1 MFLSSIYQQKTIQ
14 NHQNVLGKDLKDW
27 YIGMNKKENVRIN
40 IKQTSIHVL
49 LNFVDGSGKRV
60 NGKKYYLLK
69 GSTKSD
75 NLNVNGKN
83 FYSRPID
90 SDIKQ
95 YEEITKLTT
104 KQGED
109 YTTGCLLNYDYIT
122 KKV

>member
-40 IKQTSIHVL
+40 IKQTSIDVL

-60 NGKKYYLLK
+60 NGKKYYLPK
-69 GSTKSD
+69 GSTNSD

>member
-1 MFLSSIYQQKTIQ
+1 MEWIKRKHENKHKTNEYRCFI
-14 NHQNVLGKDLKDW
+14 
-27 YIGMNKKENVRIN
+27 E
-40 IKQTSIHVL
+40 S
-49 LNFVDGSGKRV
+49 NFVDGSGKRV
-60 NGKKYYLLK
+60 NGKKYCLRK

-75 NLNVNGKN
+75 NVNVNGKN